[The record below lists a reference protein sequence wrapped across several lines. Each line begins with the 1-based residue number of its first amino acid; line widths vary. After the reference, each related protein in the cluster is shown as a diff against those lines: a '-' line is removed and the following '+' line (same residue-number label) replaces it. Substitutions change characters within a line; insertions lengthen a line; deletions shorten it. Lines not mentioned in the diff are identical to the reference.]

1 MCRCLATRWH
11 AQLSWWTATVPAA
24 AAAWG
29 QPALA
34 QGCSKFFFPCS
45 GLFVCVQPHYSLFLQ
60 QKRCPLQRKLCSVEE
75 WETYWSE
82 TIVCC
87 LSQLLFFFFFL
98 IKRNYFKYLLSSC
111 RAFISVSRRVL
122 LCVSWHCSAWV
133 SQLASSSLCT
143 CLCRLHKLFRSQTW
157 SSYCV

>member
-1 MCRCLATRWH
+1 MARSAELMDGHRPSCCCCLG
-11 AQLSWWTATVPAA
+11 TASPGSGLQQVFLPMLRAVCLCSASLLLVLTAETVP
-24 AAAWG
+24 
-29 QPALA
+29 PAEKTVFCRGVRDVLKWDN
-34 QGCSKFFFPCS
+34 SLLPITVTFFF
-45 GLFVCVQPHYSLFLQ
+45 Y
-60 QKRCPLQRKLCSVEE
+60 
-75 WETYWSE
+75 
-82 TIVCC
+82 
-87 LSQLLFFFFFL
+87 FL

-111 RAFISVSRRVL
+111 RAFISVPSRVL